1 LFNEILQ
8 AIQGA
13 FALITSLDK
22 ETYEIIGLTIVV
34 TVLSTGI
41 AAVLGLPFGMLI
53 SSRNFFGKKFI
64 ESIITTSMGLPPV
77 VVGLVVYLF
86 LSRNGPI
93 GSLRLLFTT
102 TAMVIAQVIIVF
114 PIISG
119 LTMAS
124 VKLKYKPVKETC
136 KGLGIGRLKTM
147 LLLAYECRYPLVSA
161 LLAGYGRA
169 MSEVGAVNLVG
180 GNIEHS
186 TRLMTTAIML
196 ETSQGDFS
204 GALALGIILLFISF
218 VVNWASHKMQRE
230 T

>member
-1 LFNEILQ
+1 
-8 AIQGA
+8 
-13 FALITSLDK
+13 
-22 ETYEIIGLTIVV
+22 
-34 TVLSTGI
+34 
-41 AAVLGLPFGMLI
+41 
-53 SSRNFFGKKFI
+53 
-64 ESIITTSMGLPPV
+64 
-77 VVGLVVYLF
+77 
-86 LSRNGPI
+86 
-93 GSLRLLFTT
+93 
-102 TAMVIAQVIIVF
+102 
-114 PIISG
+114 
-119 LTMAS
+119 
-124 VKLKYKPVKETC
+124 
-136 KGLGIGRLKTM
+136 M